1 MTIPTITCWDETTL
15 EFPDRRMDVLI
26 AADGTSLVGLRFGTA
41 ADHAAWLG
49 AARRDP
55 GDPVIAAA
63 RTQLQAY
70 AAGRS
75 EVFDLPVHMEGTPF
89 QKAVWEELRQIPY
102 GSTRT
107 YGAVAQAIGHPGH
120 ARAVGAAVGANPVG
134 IIIPCHRV
142 IGADG
147 SLTGFAGGLD
157 NKIALLARE
166 GVTAL

>member
-1 MTIPTITCWDETTL
+1 MITPTISCWDEATL
-15 EFPDRRMDVLI
+15 EFPHRTMDVVI
-26 AADGTSLVGLRFGTA
+26 VSDGTAVVGLRFGTG

-49 AARRDP
+49 AAPRDP
-55 GDPVIAAA
+55 EDQVIAAT
-63 RTQLQAY
+63 REQLRDY
-70 AAGRS
+70 AAGRP
-75 EVFDLPVHMEGTPF
+75 ERFDLPVHLEGTPF

-142 IGADG
+142 IGANG